1 LIPAPKVEKNNEMEI
16 PSQASS
22 SSSSSSSSK
31 LQQSPPPLTKF
42 VVMENTGHC
51 PHEEDPETLASVVRD
66 FLREASVM

>member
-1 LIPAPKVEKNNEMEI
+1 MEI
-16 PSQASS
+16 PSQASPS